1 MEDTGLDN
9 NERRDNGLIIDR
21 DAQIQVLVSN
31 PDDEDTIDL
40 GRVFHTM
47 KLRWRV
53 YAWMLVLCMVVG
65 MCAPLALYQFT
76 REPLKV
82 SSVVTLKYEV
92 PDPDLTAEQLLALGP
107 DDEIP
112 MVPVEDLTA
121 PNGITLEKA
130 ADAEYAIKREELD
143 LTQITSSYVLQSAL
157 EGMVL
162 SEPVQIGALRRNIGI
177 ERILSEESRRQQEV
191 AASMVQDKNSG
202 AYQLVQDLQLGYEN
216 TFVVTLA
223 NGFSSGDEDK
233 KKIELTDAELRQ
245 LLDRILTAYNN
256 YLVTTYADTKLPD
269 DEISVID
276 TDDTDILESL
286 DQLRTATQNLYDYC
300 DAKSSAVKAYRSWQT
315 GRSLT
320 DWMETLETVREINV
334 EYLYSY
340 VYTNSIV
347 KDKNTMITS
356 YQYQLRDAQSQLDV
370 VNENI
375 ATTQSILDTYKNDEI
390 FVSMEESDAT
400 KSTKT
405 TTDYY
410 NALILQQ
417 SDNYAEA
424 MALEAKIVDL
434 QDKIDSLG
442 NASSWAAFEA
452 ERSNI
457 DEANKELKAAIDT
470 SLAVYNSI
478 RAHMEELM
486 EQPLYTTYAA
496 HSAALGKSDSFLKAS
511 MKTMIIGLLA
521 GAVIGCG
528 LWFLSGLAPEF
539 SHKREDEKKKAS
551 SDRDAA
557 NQGKEAAER

>member
-1 MEDTGLDN
+1 MDN

-53 YAWMLVLCMVVG
+53 YAWVLVLCMVVG

-92 PDPDLTAEQLLALGP
+92 MDPDLTAEQLLALGP

-130 ADAEYAIKREELD
+130 ADDEYTIKREELD

-162 SEPVQIGALRRNIGI
+162 SEPVQVGALRRNIGI

-202 AYQLVQDLQLGYEN
+202 AYQLVQDLQLRYEN

-223 NGFSSGDEDK
+223 NGFSSGSDDK

-245 LLDRILTAYNN
+245 LLDRILTAYND

-269 DEISVID
+269 DEISVIN
-276 TDDTDILESL
+276 TEDTDILESL
-286 DQLRTATQNLYDYC
+286 DQLRAATLNLYDYC
-300 DAKSSAVKAYRSWQT
+300 DAKSGTVKAYRSWRT

-347 KDKNTMITS
+347 KDKNTMTTS

-390 FVSMEESDAT
+390 FVSMEESDAA
-400 KSTKT
+400 KSTQT

-417 SDNYAEA
+417 SDNYAKA
-424 MALEAKIVDL
+424 MTLEAKIVDL
-434 QDKIDSLG
+434 QDKIDNLG

-457 DEANKELKAAIDT
+457 EEANKELQAAIDA

-511 MKTMIIGLLA
+511 MKNMIIGLLA

-557 NQGKEAAER
+557 NQGKEAAEQ